1 MKIFL
6 AIPMLAALALASLPQ
21 AAEAGDAAA
30 GRKKARQ
37 CQTCHGIDGIAK
49 IPIAPHIA
57 GESEIYLATQLKAFR
72 SGKREH
78 EIMSVIAKN
87 LSDEDIS
94 DLSAWYASIKI
105 TATMPMTKVAGQL
118 YEYGCHE
125 GNYGMMNILRGERM
139 KELREAGEAE
149 E

>member
-1 MKIFL
+1 MKTPL
-6 AIPMLAALALASLPQ
+6 LLLGLAAMTAASLPT
-21 AAEAGDAAA
+21 AAEAADADA

-57 GESEIYLATQLKAFR
+57 GENQIYLETQLKAFR

-105 TATMPMTKVAGQL
+105 TATMP
-118 YEYGCHE
+118 E
-125 GNYGMMNILRGERM
+125 
-139 KELREAGEAE
+139 
-149 E
+149 

>member
-1 MKIFL
+1 MFSTKISILSFALGALVL
-6 AIPMLAALALASLPQ
+6 AGLPQ
-21 AAEAGDAAA
+21 DAAAGDAAA

-72 SGKREH
+72 SGKRVH

-87 LSDEDIS
+87 LSDEDIA

-105 TATMPMTKVAGQL
+105 TATMP
-118 YEYGCHE
+118 E
-125 GNYGMMNILRGERM
+125 
-139 KELREAGEAE
+139 
-149 E
+149 